1 MSRLV
6 TRSAARTIR
15 GCQEK
20 TRSAGGNI
28 RKLRKSKRLTLEQLA
43 EKAESNPKY
52 LGGVER
58 GEENIGLRKL
68 EQVAAALRV
77 NPYELLLTGDLGE
90 LTDEL
95 IASIKTAD
103 GHTQAL
109 ILDIVRRVPAWKENQ
124 LTYMKMQRAQGGIR
138 THQEWLV
145 LTLRHSTDTACYV
158 G

>member
-43 EKAESNPKY
+43 EKAESTPMY

-58 GEENIGLRKL
+58 GDENIGLNKL
-68 EQVAAALRV
+68 AQVASALRV
-77 NPYELLLTGDLGE
+77 DPCELLLPGGEGE

-95 IASIKTAD
+95 IASIKT
-103 GHTQAL
+103 
-109 ILDIVRRVPAWKENQ
+109 VRPGKSPLSDARNPVDAARSPHLCA
-124 LTYMKMQRAQGGIR
+124 RP
-138 THQEWLV
+138 
-145 LTLRHSTDTACYV
+145 
-158 G
+158 